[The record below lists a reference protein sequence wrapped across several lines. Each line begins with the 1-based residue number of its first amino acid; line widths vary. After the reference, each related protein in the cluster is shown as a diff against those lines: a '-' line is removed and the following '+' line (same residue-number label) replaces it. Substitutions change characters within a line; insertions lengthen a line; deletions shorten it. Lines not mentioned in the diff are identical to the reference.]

1 MEIEVEVSTFS
12 ASLSIWFL
20 HWLKISQG
28 LDDADRREWGGE
40 IGVSDD
46 GDVGDTY
53 ESSVAR
59 RWPEWWSMQG
69 VEDVTDNA
77 IVSDQ
82 KAAI

>member
-1 MEIEVEVSTFS
+1 MEIEVEVSISS
-12 ASLSIWFL
+12 ASQSIWFL
-20 HWLKISQG
+20 HWLKIFQG

-40 IGVSDD
+40 VG
-46 GDVGDTY
+46 VGDAGDTD

-59 RWPEWWSMQG
+59 RWLEWRPTQG
-69 VEDVTDNA
+69 VEGVTDNG